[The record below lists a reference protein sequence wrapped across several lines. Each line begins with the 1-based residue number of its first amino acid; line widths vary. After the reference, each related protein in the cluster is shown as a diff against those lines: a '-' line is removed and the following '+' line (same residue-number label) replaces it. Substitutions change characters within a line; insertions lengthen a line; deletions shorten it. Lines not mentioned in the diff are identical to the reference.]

1 MKLHALTARHDNRQA
16 QLTAPSRHKTS
27 AAALLAACLTLLTA
41 CAGTGDAR
49 GSALA
54 AEVYQLPVYSFDTM
68 TAEERFTAED
78 GTELAYY
85 SYQLQS
91 MAVENLKKLSP
102 EDREAAERNA
112 ENFNEK
118 MNDLLDKS
126 VEIGRQMGANAQT
139 VPGSAGLPYYDVTVS
154 ESVLCGQIVS
164 VRMDNTSYSGGAHP
178 NSYTNSYLF
187 DLATGQ
193 FIDPI
198 QVADDPETFR
208 AGAADLL
215 VEAAEA
221 REEDL
226 LGYWPDYRGIL
237 ERWNEGAALFGPE
250 GLTVV
255 YSPYELGPYAM
266 GAVELAVPYG
276 ELADLLGPGGLERLG
291 LKAETEETEM

>member
-1 MKLHALTARHDNRQA
+1 
-16 QLTAPSRHKTS
+16 
-27 AAALLAACLTLLTA
+27 
-41 CAGTGDAR
+41 
-49 GSALA
+49 
-54 AEVYQLPVYSFDTM
+54 
-68 TAEERFTAED
+68 
-78 GTELAYY
+78 
-85 SYQLQS
+85 
-91 MAVENLKKLSP
+91 
-102 EDREAAERNA
+102 
-112 ENFNEK
+112 
-118 MNDLLDKS
+118 
-126 VEIGRQMGANAQT
+126 
-139 VPGSAGLPYYDVTVS
+139 
-154 ESVLCGQIVS
+154 
-164 VRMDNTSYSGGAHP
+164 MDNTSYSGGAHP

-255 YSPYELGPYAM
+255 YSPYELGPLRHGGR
-266 GAVELAVPYG
+266 GAGGAYG